1 MKPTTSRQAPR
12 TVGIDRVRLAPR
24 SMSAQTFHRR
34 TRGQAATGLETLCAS
49 PEEAVA
55 HLRISFAYSEQRGR
69 APHVDLLAARSDES
83 EQRPRATPD

>member
-1 MKPTTSRQAPR
+1 
-12 TVGIDRVRLAPR
+12 
-24 SMSAQTFHRR
+24 MSAQTFHRR

-69 APHVDLLAARSDES
+69 ALHVDLPAARSDES
-83 EQRPRATPD
+83 QQRALRQPDLEAIDVHHSRR